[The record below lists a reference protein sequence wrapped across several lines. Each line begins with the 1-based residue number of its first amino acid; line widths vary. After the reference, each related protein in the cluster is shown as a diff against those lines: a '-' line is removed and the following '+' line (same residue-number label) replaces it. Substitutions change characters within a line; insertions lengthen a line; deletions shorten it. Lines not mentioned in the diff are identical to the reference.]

1 MLLKNID
8 YMEKVGNAIERC
20 KGDVYL
26 RLDDNT
32 QRSLKEDPFLLQTIR
47 KMKLGEEG
55 LDLRFQNRDDLMRF
69 MNEVYNTYQ
78 V

>member
-20 KGDVYL
+20 KGDVCL

-69 MNEVYNTYQ
+69 MNEVYDTYQ